1 MPQFLIELFS
11 DAHFWVGVA
20 FVIFLGVLWRV
31 GVHKL
36 AWNALGE
43 SGRKVRAQL
52 DEAEALRQEAQRL
65 LEDIK
70 TQREQSER
78 HAAEILANAQ
88 EEAKRLQA
96 DAQVRLAEQIERRG
110 QLAERRIANAEAQA
124 AAEVKAAA
132 ADLAAQMAERVLAER
147 LAGTRSDPLID
158 AAIGQ
163 MAGKLQ

>member
-1 MPQFLIELFS
+1 MLEELLL

-20 FVIFLGVLWRV
+20 FVCFLLLMIRV

-52 DEAEALRQEAQRL
+52 DEAEALRTEAQAL
-65 LEDIK
+65 LDQIK
-70 TQREQSER
+70 TQREEAER
-78 HAAEILANAQ
+78 QAAAMLAAAKD
-88 EEAKRLQA
+88 EAKRLQA
-96 DAQVRLAEQIERRG
+96 EAKTKLAEQIARRG
-110 QLAERRIANAEAQA
+110 ELAERKIATAEAQA

-132 ADLAAQMAERVLAER
+132 ADLAAQIAEQVLVAR

-158 AAIGQ
+158 GALKQLTAT
-163 MAGKLQ
+163 KLQ